1 MVVTSSRSS
10 PSVRPGPIP
19 TCSPGTALTQSAGS
33 SSSRGFQSL
42 LGAPCIHGSLMI
54 PSNMPLTGVQGQELI
69 KQVFTLYEHQEKQV
83 VYSAQYLLT
92 QPSESL
98 PLKGR
103 DRVATEG
110 P

>member
-1 MVVTSSRSS
+1 
-10 PSVRPGPIP
+10 
-19 TCSPGTALTQSAGS
+19 
-33 SSSRGFQSL
+33 
-42 LGAPCIHGSLMI
+42 MI

-69 KQVFTLYEHQEKQV
+69 KQVFTLYEHKEKIV

-92 QPSESL
+92 QPPESL

-103 DRVATEG
+103 DRVTTEG